1 MQRLAGLMTLADLL
15 QEMQAAAE
23 VRDSDRLDALQAAYR
38 LTSTQLAAL
47 PLATPDDP
55 DAGQIAQLARQILE
69 RQAALESLTQ
79 PWMDD
84 LRLIFREQRNEE
96 VLASAYRQGG

>member
-1 MQRLAGLMTLADLL
+1 MSRLAALRSLLDTLAEIHVALD
-15 QEMQAAAE
+15 A
-23 VRDSDRLDALQAAYR
+23 RDADRLENLQAAYG
-38 LTSTQLAAL
+38 LISIQLAAL

-84 LRLIFREQRNEE
+84 LRLIFRERRNEE
-96 VLASAYRQGG
+96 ALASAYRQGG

>member
-1 MQRLAGLMTLADLL
+1 MSRLAALRSLLDTLAEIHVALD
-15 QEMQAAAE
+15 A
-23 VRDSDRLDALQAAYR
+23 RDADRLENLQAAYR
-38 LTSTQLAAL
+38 LISIQLAAL

-84 LRLIFREQRNEE
+84 LRLIFRERRNEE
-96 VLASAYRQGG
+96 ALASAYRQGG